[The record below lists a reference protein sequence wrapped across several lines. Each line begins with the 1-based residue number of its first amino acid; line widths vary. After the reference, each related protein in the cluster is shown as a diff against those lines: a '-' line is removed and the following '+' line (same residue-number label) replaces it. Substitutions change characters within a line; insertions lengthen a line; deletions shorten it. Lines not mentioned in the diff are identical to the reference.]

1 MDRTSVLG
9 LLIGVLAIVG
19 GQILEGGHVG
29 SLSQPTALLIVVGGT
44 LGAVMLQ
51 SPYATFVRGIRM
63 VKWVFR
69 PPVSDPQQLIQQI
82 AHWSQVSRR
91 EGLLALDAL
100 VNELRTSSPARDCSC
115 SSMAPN
121 RSACVRFWRSK

>member
-63 VKWVFR
+63 AKWVFR
-69 PPVSDPQQLIQQI
+69 PPAVGSAATDPANCQLEPGV
-82 AHWSQVSRR
+82 A
-91 EGLLALDAL
+91 A
-100 VNELRTSSPARDCSC
+100 
-115 SSMAPN
+115 
-121 RSACVRFWRSK
+121 